1 MARGKQTCQSTGEHQ
16 MSEFKVTR
24 KNKKT
29 KVITITRGVRCKW
42 CKKAEGRFSKENI
55 NA

>member
-1 MARGKQTCQSTGEHQ
+1 MARGKQTCQSTGVHQ

-42 CKKAEGRFSKENI
+42 CKTSGGRFSKEI
-55 NA
+55 IKA